1 MGLGCDVDF
10 NVMAS
15 VGQERGYYE
24 DPANKYAQD
33 EPEMMNE
40 NRQPESN
47 KTDWTTIHKLYTPK
61 QVMRAMA
68 ILATISSMLE
78 EEEAK

>member
-15 VGQERGYYE
+15 VAQERGYCE
-24 DPANKYAQD
+24 DPANKYVRD
-33 EPEMMNE
+33 EPETTSEDAN
-40 NRQPESN
+40 
-47 KTDWTTIHKLYTPK
+47 WTTIHKLYTPQ

-78 EEEAK
+78 EEEEK

>member
-15 VGQERGYYE
+15 VAQDRGYCE
-24 DPANKYAQD
+24 DPANKYVRD
-33 EPEMMNE
+33 EPETTSE
-40 NRQPESN
+40 NGQPESN
-47 KTDWTTIHKLYTPK
+47 ETDWATIHKLYTPK
-61 QVMRAMA
+61 QVMRAMV

-78 EEEAK
+78 EEEEK